1 MVQCAQSDIKKK
13 DSFFKGQY
21 ERLVVRRG
29 HNRAKVAVAHSM
41 FIAIWHILKYDEEY
55 KDLGKDY
62 YNKRNTEKKAS
73 FYLKKFKELGWQSTT
88 VPALP

>member
-1 MVQCAQSDIKKK
+1 MVQCAQSAIKKK
-13 DSFFKGQY
+13 DSFFKAQY

-41 FIAIWHILKYDEEY
+41 IIAIWHILKYDEEY

-62 YNKRNTEKKAS
+62 YNKRNTEKKAA
-73 FYLKKFKELGWQSTT
+73 FYLKKLKELGWESPT
-88 VPALP
+88 VPELP